1 MEKLARPVRSG
12 EQNPLTESWP
22 TGRIAAGEGRFN
34 TNTEVVIN
42 TEVKS
47 IPVTKKG
54 VYFAFRDQ
62 GACISILA
70 IKVYY
75 ISCPEISVNF
85 AHFPATPT
93 GREVALIEQTI
104 GTCVANAVVI
114 EQPTFLC
121 KGDGKWY
128 LPSGGCH
135 CKPGYQADV
144 EKQECTEC
152 PIGKFKHEAG
162 SHSCEACPA
171 HSKSSDYG
179 FTECRCDPGYFRA
192 EKDPKKMPCTR
203 EFSLLLRLL
212 LLLDPFRP
220 VSIGSLSFPSNA
232 EPPSAPQNL
241 TVNFVDQSTVF
252 LSWNAPHM
260 LGGRTDTTYRVVCD
274 ACSMG
279 VKYIPNTV
287 RLFLIFLHV
296 ERKFNAPPFT
306 SLYFLS
312 PLLRTGG
319 FQRHENHDNWI
330 ERGHHLS
337 IPSVRRER
345 CLGVGRKVGIRGHHR
360 DHGCQ
365 RAKFGEQRE
374 DYEREE
380 FRIEHKLGRADNRNR
395 RGQRSGGKIRRSGR
409 IRNYSVIYQF
419 LSFDRPMDMEFF
431 AVRCYPRYDDATNAT
446 VIQTSEL
453 SATFKGLKPSTDYA
467 IQVRAKTTRGWGEYT
482 PVVYKKTPHAM
493 GLGR

>member
-1 MEKLARPVRSG
+1 M
-12 EQNPLTESWP
+12 
-22 TGRIAAGEGRFN
+22 
-34 TNTEVVIN
+34 
-42 TEVKS
+42 
-47 IPVTKKG
+47 TKKG

-85 AHFPATPT
+85 ARFPATPT

-203 EFSLLLRLL
+203 ELLFLLL
-212 LLLDPFRP
+212 
-220 VSIGSLSFPSNA
+220 
-232 EPPSAPQNL
+232 
-241 TVNFVDQSTVF
+241 
-252 LSWNAPHM
+252 
-260 LGGRTDTTYRVVCD
+260 
-274 ACSMG
+274 
-279 VKYIPNTV
+279 
-287 RLFLIFLHV
+287 
-296 ERKFNAPPFT
+296 
-306 SLYFLS
+306 
-312 PLLRTGG
+312 
-319 FQRHENHDNWI
+319 
-330 ERGHHLS
+330 
-337 IPSVRRER
+337 SVR
-345 CLGVGRKVGIRGHHR
+345 
-360 DHGCQ
+360 
-365 RAKFGEQRE
+365 
-374 DYEREE
+374 
-380 FRIEHKLGRADNRNR
+380 
-395 RGQRSGGKIRRSGR
+395 
-409 IRNYSVIYQF
+409 
-419 LSFDRPMDMEFF
+419 FDR
-431 AVRCYPRYDDATNAT
+431 
-446 VIQTSEL
+446 SL
-453 SATFKGLKPSTDYA
+453 
-467 IQVRAKTTRGWGEYT
+467 
-482 PVVYKKTPHAM
+482 
-493 GLGR
+493 